1 MRHINHSTRQN
12 DYSGSVVFNMNP
24 ISKTTFEESVKVD
37 SFSLFS
43 SIKNYVALT
52 KPRIIELLLV
62 TTVPTMFLASN
73 GWPDWYLVTATLIG
87 GALAAGGANALNN
100 VVDRDIDALMD
111 RTAHRPLVT
120 GKVSIRGATALG
132 ISLSLM
138 SVIWLASQVNTLSA
152 VFAASAIIFY
162 VCVYTLLL
170 KRRTSSNIVWGGAA
184 GCFPVLIGWSAVTNS
199 ISLAPLV
206 LFLIV
211 FWWTPP
217 HYWPLSMQYRSD
229 YEAAGIPML
238 PVVADRQ
245 KVASQILIY
254 SWIMVFTTLILPLVS
269 NLSPVYITGALIL
282 NIIFLREVYRL
293 RNRARGQDLE
303 INPMK
308 LFHWSITYLAL
319 LFFLIGLDPLF
330 NF

>member
-1 MRHINHSTRQN
+1 LNQEPS
-12 DYSGSVVFNMNP
+12 
-24 ISKTTFEESVKVD
+24 
-37 SFSLFS
+37 SLFS
-43 SIKNYVALT
+43 VIKSYVSLT

-73 GWPDWYLVTATLIG
+73 GWPDWYLVLATLIG

-120 GKVSIRGATALG
+120 GKVSVRGAVALG
-132 ISLSLM
+132 ITLSLS
-138 SVIWLASQVNTLSA
+138 SVIWLVSQVNTLSA
-152 VFAASAIIFY
+152 LFAASAIVFY

-184 GCFPVLIGWSAVTNS
+184 GCFPVLIGWAAVTNS
-199 ISLAPLV
+199 ISLAPIV

-217 HYWPLSMQYRSD
+217 HYWPLSMQYRKD
-229 YEAAGIPML
+229 YENAGIPML
-238 PVVADRQ
+238 PVVADRE
-245 KVASQILIY
+245 KVASQIAIY
-254 SWIMVFTTLILPLVS
+254 SWIMVATTLVLPLVS
-269 NLSPVYITGALIL
+269 ELSIVYVVGAIIL
-282 NIIFLREVYRL
+282 NLIFMREVYAL
-293 RNRARGQDLE
+293 RNRAKSDDLD

-308 LFHWSITYLAL
+308 LFHWSITWLAL
-319 LFFLIGLDPLF
+319 LFFLIGLDPLL
-330 NF
+330 NLN

>member
-1 MRHINHSTRQN
+1 MRKI
-12 DYSGSVVFNMNP
+12 DEP
-24 ISKTTFEESVKVD
+24 ILNLNQEPS
-37 SFSLFS
+37 SLFS
-43 SIKNYVALT
+43 VIKSYVSLT

-73 GWPDWYLVTATLIG
+73 GWPDWYLVLATLIG

-120 GKVSIRGATALG
+120 GKVSVRGAVALG
-132 ISLSLM
+132 ITLSLS
-138 SVIWLASQVNTLSA
+138 SVIWLVSQVNTLSA
-152 VFAASAIIFY
+152 LFAASAIVFY

-184 GCFPVLIGWSAVTNS
+184 GCFPVLIGWAAVTNS
-199 ISLAPLV
+199 ISLAPIF

-217 HYWPLSMQYRSD
+217 HYWPLSMQYRKD
-229 YEAAGIPML
+229 YENAGIPML
-238 PVVADRQ
+238 PVVADRE
-245 KVASQILIY
+245 KVASQIAIY
-254 SWIMVFTTLILPLVS
+254 SWIMVATTFVLPLVS
-269 NLSPVYITGALIL
+269 ELSIVYVLGAIIL
-282 NIIFLREVYRL
+282 NSIFMREVYAL
-293 RNRARGQDLE
+293 RNRAKSDALD

-308 LFHWSITYLAL
+308 LFHWSITWLAL
-319 LFFLIGLDPLF
+319 LFFLIGLDPLL
-330 NF
+330 NFS

>member
-1 MRHINHSTRQN
+1 MRKI
-12 DYSGSVVFNMNP
+12 DEP
-24 ISKTTFEESVKVD
+24 ILNLNQES
-37 SFSLFS
+37 SSLFS
-43 SIKNYVALT
+43 IFKSYVSLT

-73 GWPDWYLVTATLIG
+73 GWPNWYLVLATLIG

-120 GKVSIRGATALG
+120 GKVSVRGALALG
-132 ISLSLM
+132 IILSLL
-138 SVIWLASQVNTLSA
+138 SVIWLVSQVNTLSA
-152 VFAASAIIFY
+152 LFAASAIVFY

-184 GCFPVLIGWSAVTNS
+184 GCFPVLIGWAAVTNS
-199 ISLAPLV
+199 ISLAPIV

-217 HYWPLSMQYRSD
+217 HYWPLSMQYRKD
-229 YEAAGIPML
+229 YENAGIPML
-238 PVVADRQ
+238 PVVADRK
-245 KVASQILIY
+245 KVASQIAIY
-254 SWIMVFTTLILPLVS
+254 SWIMVATTFVLPLVS
-269 NLSPVYITGALIL
+269 DLSIVYLVGAVVL
-282 NIIFLREVYRL
+282 NVVFIREVYAL
-293 RNRARGQDLE
+293 KNRAQSDDLE

-308 LFHWSITYLAL
+308 LFHWSITWLAL
-319 LFFLIGLDPLF
+319 LFFLIGLDPLL
-330 NF
+330 NLN

>member
-1 MRHINHSTRQN
+1 MRKI
-12 DYSGSVVFNMNP
+12 DEP
-24 ISKTTFEESVKVD
+24 ILNLNQEPS
-37 SFSLFS
+37 SLFS
-43 SIKNYVALT
+43 VIKSYISLT

-73 GWPDWYLVTATLIG
+73 GWPDWFLVLATLIG

-120 GKVSIRGATALG
+120 GKVTVRGAVALG
-132 ISLSLM
+132 ITLSLL
-138 SVIWLASQVNTLSA
+138 SVIWLESQVNTLSA
-152 VFAASAIIFY
+152 LFAASAIVFY

-184 GCFPVLIGWSAVTNS
+184 GCFPVLIGWAAVTNS
-199 ISLAPLV
+199 ISLAPIV

-217 HYWPLSMQYRSD
+217 HYWPLSMQYRKD
-229 YEAAGIPML
+229 YENAGIPML
-238 PVVADRQ
+238 PVVANRE
-245 KVASQILIY
+245 KVASQIAIY
-254 SWIMVFTTLILPLVS
+254 SWIMVATTLVLPLVS
-269 NLSPVYITGALIL
+269 ELSIVYVLGAIIL
-282 NIIFLREVYRL
+282 NLIFMREVYAL
-293 RNRARGQDLE
+293 KNRAKSDDLD

-308 LFHWSITYLAL
+308 LFHWSITWLAL
-319 LFFLIGLDPLF
+319 LFFLIGLDPLL
-330 NF
+330 NLN

>member
-1 MRHINHSTRQN
+1 MRKI
-12 DYSGSVVFNMNP
+12 DEP
-24 ISKTTFEESVKVD
+24 ILNLNQEPY
-37 SFSLFS
+37 SLFS
-43 SIKNYVALT
+43 VIKSYVSLT

-73 GWPDWYLVTATLIG
+73 GWPDWYLVLATLIG

-120 GKVSIRGATALG
+120 GKVSVRGAVALG
-132 ISLSLM
+132 ITLSLS
-138 SVIWLASQVNTLSA
+138 SVIWLVSQVNILSA
-152 VFAASAIIFY
+152 LFAASAIVFY

-184 GCFPVLIGWSAVTNS
+184 GCFPVLIGWAAVTNS
-199 ISLAPLV
+199 ISLAPIV

-217 HYWPLSMQYRSD
+217 HYWPLSMQYRKD
-229 YEAAGIPML
+229 YENAGIPML
-238 PVVADRQ
+238 PVVADRE
-245 KVASQILIY
+245 KVASQIAIY
-254 SWIMVFTTLILPLVS
+254 SWIMVATTLVLPLVS
-269 NLSPVYITGALIL
+269 ELSIVYVLGSIIL
-282 NIIFLREVYRL
+282 NLIFMREVYAL
-293 RNRARGQDLE
+293 RNRAKSDDLD

-308 LFHWSITYLAL
+308 LFHWSITWLAL
-319 LFFLIGLDPLF
+319 LFFLIGLDPLL
-330 NF
+330 NLN

>member
-1 MRHINHSTRQN
+1 MRKI
-12 DYSGSVVFNMNP
+12 DEP
-24 ISKTTFEESVKVD
+24 ILNLNQEPY
-37 SFSLFS
+37 SLFS
-43 SIKNYVALT
+43 VIKSYVSLT

-73 GWPDWYLVTATLIG
+73 GWPDWYLVLATLIG

-120 GKVSIRGATALG
+120 GKVSVRGAVALG
-132 ISLSLM
+132 ITLSLS
-138 SVIWLASQVNTLSA
+138 SVIWLVSQVNTLSA
-152 VFAASAIIFY
+152 LFAASAIVFY

-184 GCFPVLIGWSAVTNS
+184 GCFPVLIGWAAVTNS
-199 ISLAPLV
+199 ISLAPIV

-217 HYWPLSMQYRSD
+217 HYWPLSMQYRKD
-229 YEAAGIPML
+229 YENAGIPML
-238 PVVADRQ
+238 PVVADRE
-245 KVASQILIY
+245 KVASQIAIY
-254 SWIMVFTTLILPLVS
+254 SWIMVATTLVLPLVS
-269 NLSPVYITGALIL
+269 ELSIVYVLGSIIL
-282 NIIFLREVYRL
+282 NLIFMREVYAL
-293 RNRARGQDLE
+293 RNRAKSDDLD

-308 LFHWSITYLAL
+308 LFHWSITWLAL
-319 LFFLIGLDPLF
+319 LFFLIGLDPLL
-330 NF
+330 NLN

>member
-1 MRHINHSTRQN
+1 MRKI
-12 DYSGSVVFNMNP
+12 DEP
-24 ISKTTFEESVKVD
+24 ILNLNQEPS
-37 SFSLFS
+37 SLFS
-43 SIKNYVALT
+43 VIRSYVSLT

-73 GWPDWYLVTATLIG
+73 GWPDWYLVLATLIG

-120 GKVSIRGATALG
+120 GKVSVRGAVALG
-132 ISLSLM
+132 ITLSLS
-138 SVIWLASQVNTLSA
+138 SVIWLVSQVNTLSA
-152 VFAASAIIFY
+152 LFAASAIVFY

-184 GCFPVLIGWSAVTNS
+184 GCFPVLIGWAAVTNS
-199 ISLAPLV
+199 ISLAPIV

-217 HYWPLSMQYRSD
+217 HYWPLSMQYRKD
-229 YEAAGIPML
+229 YENAGIPML
-238 PVVADRQ
+238 PVVADRE
-245 KVASQILIY
+245 KVASQITIY
-254 SWIMVFTTLILPLVS
+254 SWIMVATTFVLPLVS
-269 NLSPVYITGALIL
+269 ELSIVYVLGAIIL
-282 NIIFLREVYRL
+282 NLIFMREVYAL
-293 RNRARGQDLE
+293 RNRAKSDDLD

-308 LFHWSITYLAL
+308 LFHWSITWLAL
-319 LFFLIGLDPLF
+319 LFFLIGLDPLLNF
-330 NF
+330 N

>member
-1 MRHINHSTRQN
+1 MRKI
-12 DYSGSVVFNMNP
+12 DEP
-24 ISKTTFEESVKVD
+24 ILNLNQEPS
-37 SFSLFS
+37 SLFS
-43 SIKNYVALT
+43 VIRSYVSLT

-73 GWPDWYLVTATLIG
+73 GWPDWYLVLATLIG

-120 GKVSIRGATALG
+120 GKVSVRGAVALG
-132 ISLSLM
+132 ITLSLS
-138 SVIWLASQVNTLSA
+138 SVIWLVSQVNTLSA
-152 VFAASAIIFY
+152 LFAASAIVFY

-184 GCFPVLIGWSAVTNS
+184 GCFPVLIGWAAVTNS
-199 ISLAPLV
+199 ISLAPIV

-217 HYWPLSMQYRSD
+217 HYWPLSMQYRKD
-229 YEAAGIPML
+229 YENAGIPML
-238 PVVADRQ
+238 PVVADRE
-245 KVASQILIY
+245 KVASQIAIY
-254 SWIMVFTTLILPLVS
+254 SWIMVATTFVLPLVS
-269 NLSPVYITGALIL
+269 ELSIIYVLGALIL
-282 NIIFLREVYRL
+282 NLIFMREVYAL
-293 RNRARGQDLE
+293 RNRAKSDDLD

-308 LFHWSITYLAL
+308 LFHWSITWLAL
-319 LFFLIGLDPLF
+319 LFFLIGLDPLL
-330 NF
+330 NFS

>member
-1 MRHINHSTRQN
+1 MRKI
-12 DYSGSVVFNMNP
+12 DEP
-24 ISKTTFEESVKVD
+24 ILNLNQES
-37 SFSLFS
+37 SSLFS
-43 SIKNYVALT
+43 TFKSYVSLT

-73 GWPDWYLVTATLIG
+73 GWPNWYLVLATLIG

-120 GKVSIRGATALG
+120 GKVSVRGALALG
-132 ISLSLM
+132 IILSLL
-138 SVIWLASQVNTLSA
+138 SVIWLVSQVNTLSA
-152 VFAASAIIFY
+152 LFAASAIVFY

-184 GCFPVLIGWSAVTNS
+184 GCFPVLIGWAAVTNS
-199 ISLAPLV
+199 ISLAPIV

-217 HYWPLSMQYRSD
+217 HYWPLSMQYRKD
-229 YEAAGIPML
+229 YENAGIPML
-238 PVVADRQ
+238 PVVADRK
-245 KVASQILIY
+245 KVANQIAIY
-254 SWIMVFTTLILPLVS
+254 SWIMVATTFALPLVS
-269 NLSPVYITGALIL
+269 ELSIVYLVGAVVL
-282 NIIFLREVYRL
+282 NAIFMREVYAL
-293 RNRARGQDLE
+293 KNRAQSDDLD

-308 LFHWSITYLAL
+308 LFHWSITWLAL
-319 LFFLIGLDPLF
+319 LFFLIGLDPLL
-330 NF
+330 NLN

>member
-1 MRHINHSTRQN
+1 MRKI
-12 DYSGSVVFNMNP
+12 DEP
-24 ISKTTFEESVKVD
+24 ILNLNQEPS
-37 SFSLFS
+37 SLFS
-43 SIKNYVALT
+43 VIKSYVSLT

-73 GWPDWYLVTATLIG
+73 GWPDWYLVLATLIG

-120 GKVSIRGATALG
+120 GKVSVRGAVALG
-132 ISLSLM
+132 ITLSLS
-138 SVIWLASQVNTLSA
+138 SVIWLVSQVNILSA
-152 VFAASAIIFY
+152 LFAASAIVFY

-184 GCFPVLIGWSAVTNS
+184 GCFPVLIGWAAVTNS
-199 ISLAPLV
+199 IGLAPIV

-217 HYWPLSMQYRSD
+217 HYWPLSMQYRKD
-229 YEAAGIPML
+229 YENAGIPML
-238 PVVADRQ
+238 PVVADRE
-245 KVASQILIY
+245 KVASQIAIY
-254 SWIMVFTTLILPLVS
+254 SWIMVATTLVLPLVS
-269 NLSPVYITGALIL
+269 ELSIVYVLGSIIL
-282 NIIFLREVYRL
+282 NLIFMREVYAL
-293 RNRARGQDLE
+293 RNRAKSDDLD

-308 LFHWSITYLAL
+308 LFHWSITWLAL
-319 LFFLIGLDPLF
+319 LFFLIGLDPLL
-330 NF
+330 NLN

>member
-1 MRHINHSTRQN
+1 MRKI
-12 DYSGSVVFNMNP
+12 DEP
-24 ISKTTFEESVKVD
+24 ILNLNQES
-37 SFSLFS
+37 SSLFS
-43 SIKNYVALT
+43 IFKSYVSLT

-73 GWPDWYLVTATLIG
+73 GWPNWYLVLATLIG

-120 GKVSIRGATALG
+120 GKVSVRGALALG
-132 ISLSLM
+132 IILSLL
-138 SVIWLASQVNTLSA
+138 SVIWLVSQVNTLSA
-152 VFAASAIIFY
+152 LFAASAIVFY

-184 GCFPVLIGWSAVTNS
+184 GCFPVLIGWAAVTNS
-199 ISLAPLV
+199 ISLAPIV

-217 HYWPLSMQYRSD
+217 HYWPLSMQYRKD
-229 YEAAGIPML
+229 YENAGIPML
-238 PVVADRQ
+238 PVVADRK
-245 KVASQILIY
+245 KVANQIAIY
-254 SWIMVFTTLILPLVS
+254 SWIMVATTFVLPLVS
-269 NLSPVYITGALIL
+269 NLSIVYLVGAVVL
-282 NIIFLREVYRL
+282 NAVFMREVYAL
-293 RNRARGQDLE
+293 KNRAQSDDLD

-308 LFHWSITYLAL
+308 LFHWSITWLAL
-319 LFFLIGLDPLF
+319 LFFLIGLDPLL
-330 NF
+330 NLN

>member
-1 MRHINHSTRQN
+1 MRKI
-12 DYSGSVVFNMNP
+12 DEP
-24 ISKTTFEESVKVD
+24 ILNLNQEPS
-37 SFSLFS
+37 SLFS
-43 SIKNYVALT
+43 VIKSYVSLT

-73 GWPDWYLVTATLIG
+73 GWPDWYLVLATLIG

-120 GKVSIRGATALG
+120 GKVSVRGAVALG
-132 ISLSLM
+132 ITLSLS
-138 SVIWLASQVNTLSA
+138 SVIWLVSQVNTLSA
-152 VFAASAIIFY
+152 LFAASAIVFY

-184 GCFPVLIGWSAVTNS
+184 GCFPVLIGWAAVTNS
-199 ISLAPLV
+199 IGLAPIV

-217 HYWPLSMQYRSD
+217 HYWPLSMQYRKD
-229 YEAAGIPML
+229 YENAGIPML
-238 PVVADRQ
+238 PVVADRE
-245 KVASQILIY
+245 KVASQIAIY
-254 SWIMVFTTLILPLVS
+254 SWIMVATTLVLPLVS
-269 NLSPVYITGALIL
+269 ELSIVYVLGAIIL
-282 NIIFLREVYRL
+282 NLIFMREVYAL
-293 RNRARGQDLE
+293 RNRAKSDDLD

-308 LFHWSITYLAL
+308 LFHWSITWLAL
-319 LFFLIGLDPLF
+319 LFFLIGLDPLL
-330 NF
+330 NLN

>member
-1 MRHINHSTRQN
+1 MRKI
-12 DYSGSVVFNMNP
+12 DEP
-24 ISKTTFEESVKVD
+24 ILNLNQEPS
-37 SFSLFS
+37 SLFS
-43 SIKNYVALT
+43 VIRSYVSLT

-73 GWPDWYLVTATLIG
+73 GWPDWYLVLATLIG

-120 GKVSIRGATALG
+120 GKVSVRGAVALG
-132 ISLSLM
+132 ITLSLS
-138 SVIWLASQVNTLSA
+138 SVIWLVSQVNTLSA
-152 VFAASAIIFY
+152 LFAASAILFY

-184 GCFPVLIGWSAVTNS
+184 GCFPGLIGWAAVTNS
-199 ISLAPLV
+199 ISLAPIV

-217 HYWPLSMQYRSD
+217 HYWPLSMQYRKD
-229 YEAAGIPML
+229 YENAGIPML
-238 PVVADRQ
+238 PVVADRE
-245 KVASQILIY
+245 KVASQITIY
-254 SWIMVFTTLILPLVS
+254 SWIMVATTFVLPLVS
-269 NLSPVYITGALIL
+269 ELSIVYVLGAIIL
-282 NIIFLREVYRL
+282 NLIFMREVYAL
-293 RNRARGQDLE
+293 RNRAKSDDLD

-308 LFHWSITYLAL
+308 LFHWSITWLAL
-319 LFFLIGLDPLF
+319 LFFLIGLDPLL
-330 NF
+330 NFS

>member
-1 MRHINHSTRQN
+1 MRKI
-12 DYSGSVVFNMNP
+12 DEP
-24 ISKTTFEESVKVD
+24 ILKLNQEPS
-37 SFSLFS
+37 SLFS
-43 SIKNYVALT
+43 VIRSYVSLT

-73 GWPDWYLVTATLIG
+73 GWPDWYLVLATLIG

-120 GKVSIRGATALG
+120 GKVSVRGAVALG
-132 ISLSLM
+132 ITLSLS
-138 SVIWLASQVNTLSA
+138 SVIWLVSQVNTLSA
-152 VFAASAIIFY
+152 LFAASAIVFY

-184 GCFPVLIGWSAVTNS
+184 GCFPVLIGWAAVTNS
-199 ISLAPLV
+199 ISLAPIV

-217 HYWPLSMQYRSD
+217 HYWPLSMQYRKD
-229 YEAAGIPML
+229 YENAGIPML
-238 PVVADRQ
+238 PVVADRE
-245 KVASQILIY
+245 KVASQITIY
-254 SWIMVFTTLILPLVS
+254 SWIMVATTLVLPLVS
-269 NLSPVYITGALIL
+269 ELSIIYVLGAIIL
-282 NIIFLREVYRL
+282 NLIFMREVYAL
-293 RNRARGQDLE
+293 KSRAKSVDLD

-308 LFHWSITYLAL
+308 LFHWSITWLAL
-319 LFFLIGLDPLF
+319 LFFLIGLDPLL
-330 NF
+330 NLN

>member
-1 MRHINHSTRQN
+1 MRKI
-12 DYSGSVVFNMNP
+12 DEP
-24 ISKTTFEESVKVD
+24 ILNLNQEPS
-37 SFSLFS
+37 SLFS
-43 SIKNYVALT
+43 VIKSYISLT

-73 GWPDWYLVTATLIG
+73 GWPNWFLVLATLIG

-120 GKVSIRGATALG
+120 GKVTVRGAVALG
-132 ISLSLM
+132 ITLSLL
-138 SVIWLASQVNTLSA
+138 SVIWLESQVNTLSA
-152 VFAASAIIFY
+152 LFAASAIVFY

-184 GCFPVLIGWSAVTNS
+184 GCFPVLIGWAAVTNS
-199 ISLAPLV
+199 ISLAPIV

-217 HYWPLSMQYRSD
+217 HYWPLSMQYRKD
-229 YEAAGIPML
+229 YENAGIPML
-238 PVVADRQ
+238 PVVADRE
-245 KVASQILIY
+245 KVASQIAIY
-254 SWIMVFTTLILPLVS
+254 SWIMVATTLVLPLVS
-269 NLSPVYITGALIL
+269 ELSIVYVLGAIIL
-282 NIIFLREVYRL
+282 NLIFMREVYAL
-293 RNRARGQDLE
+293 KNRAKSDDLD

-308 LFHWSITYLAL
+308 LFHWSITWLAL
-319 LFFLIGLDPLF
+319 LFFLIGLDPLL
-330 NF
+330 NLN

>member
-1 MRHINHSTRQN
+1 MRKI
-12 DYSGSVVFNMNP
+12 DDP
-24 ISKTTFEESVKVD
+24 ILNLNKEPS
-37 SFSLFS
+37 SLFS
-43 SIKNYVALT
+43 IFKSYISLT

-73 GWPDWYLVTATLIG
+73 GWPNWYLVLATLIG

-120 GKVSIRGATALG
+120 GKVSVRGAVALG
-132 ISLSLM
+132 ITLSLL
-138 SVIWLASQVNTLSA
+138 SVIWLESQVNTLSA
-152 VFAASAIIFY
+152 LFAASAIVFY

-184 GCFPVLIGWSAVTNS
+184 GCFPVLIGWAAVTNS
-199 ISLAPLV
+199 ISLAPVV

-217 HYWPLSMQYRSD
+217 HYWPLSMQYRRD
-229 YEAAGIPML
+229 YENAGVPML
-238 PVVADRQ
+238 PVVVDR
-245 KVASQILIY
+245 KNVASQIAIY
-254 SWIMVFTTLILPLVS
+254 SWIMVATTFVLPLVS
-269 NLSPVYITGALIL
+269 QLSIAYWVGAIVL
-282 NIIFLREVYRL
+282 NVVFMREVYAL
-293 RNRARGQDLE
+293 KNRANSDDLD

-308 LFHWSITYLAL
+308 LFHWSITWLAL
-319 LFFLIGLDPLF
+319 LFFLIGLDPLL
-330 NF
+330 NLN

>member
-1 MRHINHSTRQN
+1 MRKI
-12 DYSGSVVFNMNP
+12 DEP
-24 ISKTTFEESVKVD
+24 ILNLNQEPS
-37 SFSLFS
+37 SLFS
-43 SIKNYVALT
+43 VIKSYVSLT

-73 GWPDWYLVTATLIG
+73 GWPDWYLVLATLIG

-120 GKVSIRGATALG
+120 GKVSVRGAVALG
-132 ISLSLM
+132 IILSLS
-138 SVIWLASQVNTLSA
+138 SVIWLVSQVNTLSA
-152 VFAASAIIFY
+152 LFAASAIVFY

-184 GCFPVLIGWSAVTNS
+184 GCFPVLIGWAAVTNS
-199 ISLAPLV
+199 ISLAPIV

-217 HYWPLSMQYRSD
+217 HYWPLSMQYRKD
-229 YEAAGIPML
+229 YENAGIPML
-238 PVVADRQ
+238 PVVADRE
-245 KVASQILIY
+245 KVASQIAIY
-254 SWIMVFTTLILPLVS
+254 SWIMVATTLVLPLVS
-269 NLSPVYITGALIL
+269 ELSIVYIVGAIIL
-282 NIIFLREVYRL
+282 NVIFMREVYAL
-293 RNRARGQDLE
+293 KNRAKSDALD

-308 LFHWSITYLAL
+308 LFHWSITWLAL
-319 LFFLIGLDPLF
+319 LFFLIGLDPLL
-330 NF
+330 NFS

>member
-1 MRHINHSTRQN
+1 MRKI
-12 DYSGSVVFNMNP
+12 DEP
-24 ISKTTFEESVKVD
+24 ILNLNQES
-37 SFSLFS
+37 SSLFS
-43 SIKNYVALT
+43 IFKSYVSLT

-73 GWPDWYLVTATLIG
+73 GWPNWYLVLATLIG

-120 GKVSIRGATALG
+120 GKVSVRGALALG
-132 ISLSLM
+132 ITLSLF
-138 SVIWLASQVNTLSA
+138 SVIWLVSQVNTLSA
-152 VFAASAIIFY
+152 LFAASAIVFY

-184 GCFPVLIGWSAVTNS
+184 GCFPVLIGWAAVTNS
-199 ISLAPLV
+199 ISLAPIV

-217 HYWPLSMQYRSD
+217 HYWPLSMQYRKD
-229 YEAAGIPML
+229 YENAGIPML
-238 PVVADRQ
+238 PVVADRK
-245 KVASQILIY
+245 KVASQIAIY
-254 SWIMVFTTLILPLVS
+254 SWIMVATTFVLPLVS
-269 NLSPVYITGALIL
+269 DLSIVYLIGAVVL
-282 NIIFLREVYRL
+282 NAVFMREVYAL
-293 RNRARGQDLE
+293 KNRAQSDDLE

-308 LFHWSITYLAL
+308 LFHWSITWLAL
-319 LFFLIGLDPLF
+319 LFFLIGLDPLL
-330 NF
+330 NLN

>member
-1 MRHINHSTRQN
+1 MRKI
-12 DYSGSVVFNMNP
+12 DEP
-24 ISKTTFEESVKVD
+24 ILNLNQEPS
-37 SFSLFS
+37 SLFS
-43 SIKNYVALT
+43 VIKSYVSLT

-73 GWPDWYLVTATLIG
+73 GWPDWYLVLATLIG

-120 GKVSIRGATALG
+120 GKVSVRGAVALG
-132 ISLSLM
+132 ITLSLS
-138 SVIWLASQVNTLSA
+138 SVIWLVSQVNTLSA
-152 VFAASAIIFY
+152 LFAASAIVFY

-184 GCFPVLIGWSAVTNS
+184 GCFPVLIGWAAVTNS
-199 ISLAPLV
+199 IGLAPIV

-217 HYWPLSMQYRSD
+217 HYWPLSMQYRKD
-229 YEAAGIPML
+229 YENAGIPML
-238 PVVADRQ
+238 PVVADRE
-245 KVASQILIY
+245 KVASQIAIY
-254 SWIMVFTTLILPLVS
+254 SWIMVATTFVLPLVS
-269 NLSPVYITGALIL
+269 ELSIVYVLGAIIL
-282 NIIFLREVYRL
+282 NSIFMREVYAL
-293 RNRARGQDLE
+293 RNRAKSDALD

-308 LFHWSITYLAL
+308 LFHWSITWLAL
-319 LFFLIGLDPLF
+319 LFFLIGLDPLL
-330 NF
+330 NFS

>member
-1 MRHINHSTRQN
+1 MRKI
-12 DYSGSVVFNMNP
+12 DEP
-24 ISKTTFEESVKVD
+24 ILNLNQES
-37 SFSLFS
+37 SSLFS
-43 SIKNYVALT
+43 VFKSYVSLT

-73 GWPDWYLVTATLIG
+73 GWPNWYLVLATLIG

-120 GKVSIRGATALG
+120 GKVSVRGALALG
-132 ISLSLM
+132 ITLSLF
-138 SVIWLASQVNTLSA
+138 SVIWLVSQVNTLSA
-152 VFAASAIIFY
+152 LFAASAIVFY

-184 GCFPVLIGWSAVTNS
+184 GCFPVLIGWAAVTNS
-199 ISLAPLV
+199 ISLAPIV

-217 HYWPLSMQYRSD
+217 HYWPLSMQYRKD
-229 YEAAGIPML
+229 YENAGIPML
-238 PVVADRQ
+238 PVVADRK
-245 KVASQILIY
+245 KVASQIAIY
-254 SWIMVFTTLILPLVS
+254 SWIMVATTFVLPLVS
-269 NLSPVYITGALIL
+269 DLSIVYLVGAVVL
-282 NIIFLREVYRL
+282 NAVFMREVYAL
-293 RNRARGQDLE
+293 KNRAQGDDLE

-308 LFHWSITYLAL
+308 LFHWSITWLAL
-319 LFFLIGLDPLF
+319 LFFLIGLDPLL
-330 NF
+330 NLN

>member
-1 MRHINHSTRQN
+1 MRKI
-12 DYSGSVVFNMNP
+12 DEP
-24 ISKTTFEESVKVD
+24 ILNLNQEPS
-37 SFSLFS
+37 SLFS
-43 SIKNYVALT
+43 VIKSYVSLT

-73 GWPDWYLVTATLIG
+73 GWPDWFLVLATLIG

-120 GKVSIRGATALG
+120 GKVTVRGAVALG
-132 ISLSLM
+132 ITLSLL
-138 SVIWLASQVNTLSA
+138 SVIWLESQVNTLSA
-152 VFAASAIIFY
+152 LFAASAIVFY

-184 GCFPVLIGWSAVTNS
+184 GCFPVLIGWAAVTNS
-199 ISLAPLV
+199 ISLAPIV

-217 HYWPLSMQYRSD
+217 HYWPLSMQYRKD
-229 YEAAGIPML
+229 YENAGIPML
-238 PVVADRQ
+238 PVVANRE
-245 KVASQILIY
+245 KVASQIAIY
-254 SWIMVFTTLILPLVS
+254 SWIMVATTLALPLVS
-269 NLSPVYITGALIL
+269 ELSIVYVLGAIIL
-282 NIIFLREVYRL
+282 NLIFMREVYAL
-293 RNRARGQDLE
+293 KNRAKSDDLD

-308 LFHWSITYLAL
+308 LFHWSITWLAL
-319 LFFLIGLDPLF
+319 LFFLIGLDPLL
-330 NF
+330 NSN

>member
-1 MRHINHSTRQN
+1 MRKI
-12 DYSGSVVFNMNP
+12 DEP
-24 ISKTTFEESVKVD
+24 ILNLNQEPS
-37 SFSLFS
+37 SLFS
-43 SIKNYVALT
+43 VIKSYISLT

-73 GWPDWYLVTATLIG
+73 GWPDWFLVLATLIG

-120 GKVSIRGATALG
+120 GKVTVRGAVALG
-132 ISLSLM
+132 ITLSLL
-138 SVIWLASQVNTLSA
+138 SVIWLESQVNTLSA
-152 VFAASAIIFY
+152 LFAASAIVFY

-184 GCFPVLIGWSAVTNS
+184 GCFPVLIGWAAVTNS
-199 ISLAPLV
+199 ISLAPIV

-217 HYWPLSMQYRSD
+217 HYWPLSMQYRKD
-229 YEAAGIPML
+229 YENAGIPML
-238 PVVADRQ
+238 PVVANRE
-245 KVASQILIY
+245 KVASQIAIY
-254 SWIMVFTTLILPLVS
+254 SWIMVATTMVLPLVS
-269 NLSPVYITGALIL
+269 ELSIVYVLGAIIL
-282 NIIFLREVYRL
+282 NLIFMREVYAL
-293 RNRARGQDLE
+293 KNRAKSDDLD

-308 LFHWSITYLAL
+308 LFHWSITWLAL
-319 LFFLIGLDPLF
+319 LFFLIGLDPLLNF
-330 NF
+330 N

>member
-1 MRHINHSTRQN
+1 MRKI
-12 DYSGSVVFNMNP
+12 DEP
-24 ISKTTFEESVKVD
+24 ILNLNQES
-37 SFSLFS
+37 SSLFS
-43 SIKNYVALT
+43 IFKSYVSLT

-73 GWPDWYLVTATLIG
+73 GWPNWYLVLATLIG

-120 GKVSIRGATALG
+120 GKVSVRGALALG
-132 ISLSLM
+132 ITLSLF
-138 SVIWLASQVNTLSA
+138 SVIWLVSQVNTLSA
-152 VFAASAIIFY
+152 LFAASAIVFY

-184 GCFPVLIGWSAVTNS
+184 GCFPVLIGWAAVTNS
-199 ISLAPLV
+199 ISLAPIV

-217 HYWPLSMQYRSD
+217 HYWPLSMQYRKD
-229 YEAAGIPML
+229 YENAGIPML
-238 PVVADRQ
+238 PVVADRK
-245 KVASQILIY
+245 KVASQIAIY
-254 SWIMVFTTLILPLVS
+254 SWIMVATTFVLPLVS
-269 NLSPVYITGALIL
+269 DLSIVYLVGAVVL
-282 NIIFLREVYRL
+282 NAVFMREVYAL
-293 RNRARGQDLE
+293 KNRAQSDDLE

-308 LFHWSITYLAL
+308 LFHWSITWLAL
-319 LFFLIGLDPLF
+319 LFFLIGLDPLL
-330 NF
+330 NLN

>member
-1 MRHINHSTRQN
+1 MRKI
-12 DYSGSVVFNMNP
+12 DEP
-24 ISKTTFEESVKVD
+24 ILNLNQEPS
-37 SFSLFS
+37 SLFS
-43 SIKNYVALT
+43 VIRSYVSLT

-73 GWPDWYLVTATLIG
+73 GWPDWYLVLATLIG

-120 GKVSIRGATALG
+120 GKVSVRGAVALG
-132 ISLSLM
+132 ITLSLS
-138 SVIWLASQVNTLSA
+138 SVIWLVSQVNTLSA
-152 VFAASAIIFY
+152 LFAASAIVFY

-184 GCFPVLIGWSAVTNS
+184 GCFPVLIGWAAVTNS
-199 ISLAPLV
+199 ISLAPIV

-217 HYWPLSMQYRSD
+217 HYWPLSMQYRKD
-229 YEAAGIPML
+229 YENAGIPML

-245 KVASQILIY
+245 KVASQIAIY
-254 SWIMVFTTLILPLVS
+254 SWIMVATTFVLPLVS
-269 NLSPVYITGALIL
+269 DLSIVYVLGAIIL
-282 NIIFLREVYRL
+282 NLVFMREVYAL
-293 RNRARGQDLE
+293 RNRAKSDDLD

-308 LFHWSITYLAL
+308 LFHWSITWLAL
-319 LFFLIGLDPLF
+319 LFFLIGLDPLL
-330 NF
+330 NFS

>member
-1 MRHINHSTRQN
+1 MRKI
-12 DYSGSVVFNMNP
+12 DEP
-24 ISKTTFEESVKVD
+24 ILNLNQEPS
-37 SFSLFS
+37 SLFS
-43 SIKNYVALT
+43 VIKSYVSLT

-73 GWPDWYLVTATLIG
+73 GWPDWYLVLATLIG

-120 GKVSIRGATALG
+120 GKVSVRGAVALG
-132 ISLSLM
+132 IILSLS
-138 SVIWLASQVNTLSA
+138 SVIWLVSQVNTLSA
-152 VFAASAIIFY
+152 LFAASAIVFY

-184 GCFPVLIGWSAVTNS
+184 GCFPVLIGWAAVTNS
-199 ISLAPLV
+199 ISLAPIV

-217 HYWPLSMQYRSD
+217 HYWPLSMQYRKD
-229 YEAAGIPML
+229 YENAGIPML
-238 PVVADRQ
+238 PVVADRE
-245 KVASQILIY
+245 KVASQIAIY
-254 SWIMVFTTLILPLVS
+254 SWIMVATTLVLPLVS
-269 NLSPVYITGALIL
+269 ELSIVYIVGAIIL
-282 NIIFLREVYRL
+282 NLIFMREVYAL
-293 RNRARGQDLE
+293 RNRAKSDDLD

-308 LFHWSITYLAL
+308 LFHWSITWLAL
-319 LFFLIGLDPLF
+319 LFFLIGLDPLL
-330 NF
+330 NFS

>member
-1 MRHINHSTRQN
+1 MRKI
-12 DYSGSVVFNMNP
+12 DEP
-24 ISKTTFEESVKVD
+24 ILNLNQES
-37 SFSLFS
+37 SSLFS
-43 SIKNYVALT
+43 IFKSYVSLT

-73 GWPDWYLVTATLIG
+73 GWPNWYLVLATLIG

-120 GKVSIRGATALG
+120 GEVSVRGALALG
-132 ISLSLM
+132 ITLSLF
-138 SVIWLASQVNTLSA
+138 SVIWLVSQVNTLSA
-152 VFAASAIIFY
+152 LFAASAIVFY

-184 GCFPVLIGWSAVTNS
+184 GCFPVLIGWAAVTNS
-199 ISLAPLV
+199 ISMAPIV

-217 HYWPLSMQYRSD
+217 HYWPLSMQYRKD
-229 YEAAGIPML
+229 YENAGIPML
-238 PVVADRQ
+238 PVVADRK
-245 KVASQILIY
+245 KVASQIAIY
-254 SWIMVFTTLILPLVS
+254 SWIMVATTFVLPLVS
-269 NLSPVYITGALIL
+269 DLSIVYLIGAVVL
-282 NIIFLREVYRL
+282 NAVFMREVYAL
-293 RNRARGQDLE
+293 KNRAQSDDLE

-308 LFHWSITYLAL
+308 LFHWSITWLAL
-319 LFFLIGLDPLF
+319 LFFLIGLDPLL
-330 NF
+330 NLN

>member
-1 MRHINHSTRQN
+1 MRKI
-12 DYSGSVVFNMNP
+12 DEP
-24 ISKTTFEESVKVD
+24 ILNLNQEPS
-37 SFSLFS
+37 SLFS
-43 SIKNYVALT
+43 VIKSYVSLT

-73 GWPDWYLVTATLIG
+73 GWPDWYLVLATLIG

-120 GKVSIRGATALG
+120 GKVSVRGAVALG
-132 ISLSLM
+132 ITLSLS
-138 SVIWLASQVNTLSA
+138 SVIWLVSQVNTLSA
-152 VFAASAIIFY
+152 LFAASAIVFY

-184 GCFPVLIGWSAVTNS
+184 GCFPVLIGWAAVTNS
-199 ISLAPLV
+199 ISLAPIV

-217 HYWPLSMQYRSD
+217 HYWPLSMQYRKD
-229 YEAAGIPML
+229 YENAGIPML
-238 PVVADRQ
+238 PVVADRE
-245 KVASQILIY
+245 KVASQIAIY
-254 SWIMVFTTLILPLVS
+254 SWIMVATTLVLPLVS
-269 NLSPVYITGALIL
+269 ELSIVYIVGAIIL
-282 NIIFLREVYRL
+282 NLIFMREVYAL
-293 RNRARGQDLE
+293 RNRAKSDDLD

-308 LFHWSITYLAL
+308 LFHWSITWLAL
-319 LFFLIGLDPLF
+319 LFFLIGLDPLLNF
-330 NF
+330 N

>member
-1 MRHINHSTRQN
+1 MRKI
-12 DYSGSVVFNMNP
+12 DEP
-24 ISKTTFEESVKVD
+24 ILNLNQEPS
-37 SFSLFS
+37 SLFS
-43 SIKNYVALT
+43 VIKSYISLT

-73 GWPDWYLVTATLIG
+73 GWPDWFLVLATLIG

-120 GKVSIRGATALG
+120 GKVTVRGAVALG
-132 ISLSLM
+132 ITLSLL
-138 SVIWLASQVNTLSA
+138 SVIWLESQVNTLSA
-152 VFAASAIIFY
+152 LFAASAIVFY

-184 GCFPVLIGWSAVTNS
+184 GCFPVLIGWAAVTNS
-199 ISLAPLV
+199 ISLAPIV

-217 HYWPLSMQYRSD
+217 HYWPLSMQYRKD
-229 YEAAGIPML
+229 YENAGIPML
-238 PVVADRQ
+238 PVVANRE
-245 KVASQILIY
+245 KVASQIAIY
-254 SWIMVFTTLILPLVS
+254 SWIMVATTMVLPLVS
-269 NLSPVYITGALIL
+269 ELSIVYVLGAIIL
-282 NIIFLREVYRL
+282 NLIFMREVYAL
-293 RNRARGQDLE
+293 KNRAKSDDLD

-308 LFHWSITYLAL
+308 LFHWSITWLAL
-319 LFFLIGLDPLF
+319 LFFLIGLDPLL
-330 NF
+330 NLN